1 MLQKTCD
8 MEGEHLK
15 VHIKDDIEFINKRL
29 NMEAADISSKIDLF
43 IIGVDS

>member
-1 MLQKTCD
+1 

-29 NMEAADISSKIDLF
+29 NMEAADNLEQN
-43 IIGVDS
+43 